1 MRIVLGIVATVLVG
15 FILIFVSNNKSA
27 EQDSDSGPAPSEP
40 ELICRAD
47 GQFVAGFM
55 SPKVDDADTDAMLE
69 RMNTDAVTFGGRIVP
84 ATAEDYPEE
93 VVEVVGDR
101 QIYEYTV
108 TLNWQGVDLSSTDT
122 IVEVGDT
129 EYG

>member
-55 SPKVDDADTDAMLE
+55 SPQVDDADTDAMLE

-84 ATAEDYPEE
+84 ATEDDYPKEG
-93 VVEVVGDR
+93 VEADGER
-101 QIYEYTV
+101 ELYEYSV
-108 TLNWQGVDLSSTDT
+108 PIHWPGLDLDSSYR
-122 IVEVGDT
+122 IVAAGET
-129 EYG
+129 E